1 MLARSLSLRTS
12 PLARAF
18 CAVASSRPSGTLYIA
33 GTGESNKLGVGDT
46 KDREVP
52 TLVEALKVGA
62 ANAATTEIHLHVSFV
77 SSKQS

>member
-1 MLARSLSLRTS
+1 MIIKHMPAFIIAILISLS
-12 PLARAF
+12 AQ
-18 CAVASSRPSGTLYIA
+18 IA
-33 GTGESNKLGVGDT
+33 LGVGDT